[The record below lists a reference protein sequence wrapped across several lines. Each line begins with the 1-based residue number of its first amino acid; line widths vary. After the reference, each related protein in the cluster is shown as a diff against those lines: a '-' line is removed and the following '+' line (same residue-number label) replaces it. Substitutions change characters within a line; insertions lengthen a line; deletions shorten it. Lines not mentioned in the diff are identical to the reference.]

1 MIKPMK
7 HQSRAERLFKEKSQL
22 LAHGMG
28 TGKSI
33 TAILIH
39 RDRGAVI
46 FCPAKLKRNW
56 EVELN
61 KMGEHDIQI
70 YKTKKDQFEHQK
82 WCIVSYALADSL
94 SDIIVK
100 NYTGMICD
108 ESHYIKGK
116 SKRAKAVVV
125 ISKKME
131 VATLLTG
138 TAIMNKVIDLW
149 NQLKCIKADICE
161 RYTRTQFSQEFCG
174 GHMRQM
180 GRMRIWWEGG
190 ANNLDLLKELIKP
203 SVDIVK
209 KSDVLDLEPK
219 AYNHVDLELTATQ
232 RKEYKQKWNE
242 YMEYIKSEPDLFEEY
257 TKIKRQKVDGKMVD
271 VQILMTVEKQ
281 INNVKNSKQLVEL
294 QKLRQV
300 TSLAKVEHFLS
311 EIESLGDQQ
320 AVVFTS
326 YIESMEVLNDGLKK
340 LGVKYSTLKDDGS
353 VEQFQQKKVQIFTAN
368 ISSGA
373 EGLNMQNASNVF
385 ILDRDWTPAK
395 NEQAEDRVH
404 RKGQTEQCT
413 IHYYTCLDTI
423 DEAVKIANE
432 KKQKVIDNVL

>member
-7 HQSRAERLFKEKSQL
+7 HQARAKELFTNKSQL

-33 TAILIH
+33 SAILIH
-39 RDRGAVI
+39 KDRGAII
-46 FCPAKLKRNW
+46 FCPAKLKQNW
-56 EVELN
+56 KVELE
-61 KMGEHDIQI
+61 KMGELDYQI
-70 YKTKKDQFEHQK
+70 YKTKKDEFEHQK
-82 WCIVSYALADSL
+82 WTICSYALADSVK
-94 SDIIVK
+94 DIAK

-116 SKRAKAVVV
+116 SIRAKAIVK
-125 ISKKME
+125 ISKTME
-131 VATLLTG
+131 VVTLLTG

-149 NQLKCIKADICE
+149 NQLVCIKASICD

-174 GHMRQM
+174 GHLRQM
-180 GRMRIWWEGG
+180 GRIRIWWEGG
-190 ANNLDLLKELIKP
+190 ANNLDLLKELIEP
-203 SVDIVK
+203 SVDIVR
-209 KSDVLDLEPK
+209 KSDVLDLKPK
-219 AYNHVDLELTATQ
+219 EYKNNLLELTATQ
-232 RKEYKQKWNE
+232 RKEYKEKWNE
-242 YMEYIKSEPDLFEEY
+242 YMEWVKGNPERFEEY
-257 TKIKRQKVDGKMVD
+257 QKVKKVKGVD
-271 VQILMTVEKQ
+271 TYVTVTIADQI
-281 INNVKNSKQLVEL
+281 KNIANAKQLVEL
-294 QKLRQV
+294 GKLRQV
-300 TSLAKVEHFLS
+300 TSKIKVEHFLS

-326 YIESMEVLNDGLKK
+326 YIPSMEILNNGLKK
-340 LGVKYSTLKDDGS
+340 LGIKYSTIKDEGS
-353 VEQFQQKKVQIFTAN
+353 VEKFQNKEVQIFTAN

-413 IHYYTCLDTI
+413 IHYYTCLNTI
-423 DEAVKIANE
+423 DETVAETNK
-432 KKQKVIDNVL
+432 KKQKVVDKIL